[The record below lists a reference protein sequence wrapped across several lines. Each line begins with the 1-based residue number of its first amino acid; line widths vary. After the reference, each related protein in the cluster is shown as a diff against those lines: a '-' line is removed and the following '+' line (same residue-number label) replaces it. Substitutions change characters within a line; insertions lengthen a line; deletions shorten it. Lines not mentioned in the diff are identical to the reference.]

1 MLWLTWRQ
9 HRAEVLGGLVVLAA
23 IGAVLV
29 VTGLPM
35 HADYTDHGVAA
46 CVAGGADTPGDC
58 ALLEEFARRY
68 VGLGDVLAVLTVLPA
83 LAGVFIGAPLL
94 GRELEHGT
102 WRLAWA
108 QGVTRTRWLAVKLA
122 LLTAAVTVL
131 AVGFTALFTWWR
143 GPLDGIQGRFDGA
156 AYNFEGAVPA
166 ASAVFAF
173 ALGTLAGTLARR
185 TIPAMALTFF
195 GYWVVR
201 LPLQLVGRPR
211 FLAPLVRTF
220 DPGAAPAEATAGR
233 GALGAGRDWI
243 LDSGLIDRAGRR
255 LTLAQ
260 ESEVLRA
267 ARDAGGSKLAYLQQ
281 HGIRSLE
288 VYQPGDRFWTF
299 QLIEAGLLVVL
310 AVVLLGMA
318 VWLIHRRTG

>member
-9 HRAEVLGGLVVLAA
+9 HRAEVLGGLVLLAA
-23 IGAVLV
+23 LAAVLV

-35 HADYTDHGVAA
+35 HAAYTDHGVAA
-46 CVAGGADTPGDC
+46 CVADAGVAEDC
-58 ALLEEFARRY
+58 DALLQQFAGRY
-68 VGLGDVLAVLTVLPA
+68 VGLGDQLTLLTVLPV

-108 QGVTRTRWLAVKLA
+108 QGVTRTRWLCVKLA
-122 LLTAAVTVL
+122 LLTAAVAVL

-156 AYNFEGAVPA
+156 AYHFQGVVPT

-173 ALGTLAGTLARR
+173 ALGTLAGTLTRR

-195 GYWVVR
+195 GYWIVW
-201 LPLQLVGRPR
+201 LPLVLVGRPR

-220 DPGAAPAEATAGR
+220 DPAAATATMNAGR
-233 GALGAGRDWI
+233 GALGAGQDWI
-243 LDSGLIDRAGRR
+243 S
-255 LTLAQ
+255 T
-260 ESEVLRA
+260 A
-267 ARDAGGSKLAYLQQ
+267 A
-281 HGIRSLE
+281 
-288 VYQPGDRFWTF
+288 
-299 QLIEAGLLVVL
+299 
-310 AVVLLGMA
+310 
-318 VWLIHRRTG
+318 